1 MLSHATDKD
10 MFNALKTNATL
21 RQLVSGRSLE
31 ADCIDALARVMFDV
45 ARPNNN
51 IVIVDAIDMR
61 DESKLTDALRRA
73 V

>member
-10 MFNALKTNATL
+10 MFDALKTNATL

-45 ARPNNN
+45 ARPNNV
-51 IVIVDAIDMR
+51 VIVDAIDMH